1 MDSAP
6 TSRISFFDQHGQA
19 LECPREWERGYVVLD
34 VPLERWRE
42 VSFQRNGEPLEVYAR
57 VFDGLPRV
65 VAEWPYSGTGNYRL
79 ELSDGPSREER
90 SPAVWPRKI
99 SRDNYFQ
106 LLDDLEELPPAI
118 AVALQ
123 RSGALAGI
131 RLPDPAESTLASELM
146 RLRRAIDGSEARP
159 GLARILRDLA
169 ADPYVV
175 LQSTEVWLPRERVR
189 RVHPARLAQTFA
201 TGPDLD
207 ESGMPRR
214 LPEVRVEHT
223 PDVYEN
229 RLVRAFHD
237 QVGAR
242 ARRLQARLARAGRQ
256 TLADELAELTRTLG
270 AARRSA
276 EFLDEVSPPRVLPT
290 KLTIVLLRRPAY
302 RAALE
307 GLLEFRRTVS
317 VRLEDPALDA
327 PLENLPSLYETW
339 GTLHLIKALS
349 EVAARLGWD
358 VEERIVR
365 RDSSGLYLHVLGS
378 GRAALIAR
386 NRLLGT
392 TVKLVPQRTYHRN
405 GTPLRSVSYEQ
416 RPDIALEIER
426 EGQPPRVLVFDP
438 KYKLDSEELEGEITD
453 GRPKKVDIDKMHA
466 YRDAIRDT
474 ANEHA
479 VEFAAIIYPG
489 AATERFGAGLEALAA
504 RPGEGFEQDL
514 QAVLMRAM
522 GQPLALSMDAV

>member
-1 MDSAP
+1 
-6 TSRISFFDQHGQA
+6 
-19 LECPREWERGYVVLD
+19 
-34 VPLERWRE
+34 
-42 VSFQRNGEPLEVYAR
+42 
-57 VFDGLPRV
+57 
-65 VAEWPYSGTGNYRL
+65 
-79 ELSDGPSREER
+79 
-90 SPAVWPRKI
+90 
-99 SRDNYFQ
+99 
-106 LLDDLEELPPAI
+106 
-118 AVALQ
+118 
-123 RSGALAGI
+123 
-131 RLPDPAESTLASELM
+131 M
-146 RLRRAIDGSEARP
+146 RLRRAIDGSEARA

-201 TGPDLD
+201 IGHDLD
-207 ESGMPRR
+207 ETGMPRR

-237 QVGAR
+237 QVAAR
-242 ARRLQARLARAGRQ
+242 ARRLQARLARTGMQ
-256 TLADELAELTRTLG
+256 TLADELAELMRTLG

-276 EFLDEVSPPRVLPT
+276 EFLDEVSPPRVFPT
-290 KLTIVLLRRPAY
+290 KLTMVLLRRPAY

-339 GTLHLIKALS
+339 GTLQVIKALS
-349 EVAARLGWD
+349 EVAAKLGWE
-358 VEERIVR
+358 VEERIFR

-386 NRLLGT
+386 DRLSGT
-392 TVKLVPQRTYHRN
+392 TVKLVPQRRYQRH

-416 RPDIALEIER
+416 RPDIAIEIEHDR
-426 EGQPPRVLVFDP
+426 QPPRLLVFDP

-453 GRPKKVDIDKMHA
+453 GRPKKVDIDKMQA

-489 AATERFGAGLEALAA
+489 AATERFGVGLAARAA
-504 RPGEGFEQDL
+504 RPGGGFEEDL
-514 QAVLMRAM
+514 QAVLERTMSKPM
-522 GQPLALSMDAV
+522 PLSTHAA